1 LETVQK
7 MIRFVPVGFS
17 ELPAVFSEAKNRHD
31 RKDDVVFDVRFECGL
46 RLWVLVP
53 KASGSL
59 LCVPEFHRVWW
70 RNAYSW
76 AKQFRSI
83 EAVVSELG
91 GLGRRSRHPFL
102 ASAPSRFTGWEPVW
116 SGYRV
121 DLDDYVEFV
130 LPDCPGALAEAGRF
144 LQEWADS
151 VGFVERQV
159 DPLDAE
165 AQQQATLALMSM
177 PTGEAADLESCLAD
191 RVEGILLDM
200 IQRPHGP
207 YACNVEF
214 PNLLQELLPAT
225 LSEESK
231 VRWRRIC
238 ALRVEWLT
246 RVAGPEHY
254 SHVQGLASTDQ
265 WERQFVFE
273 ASAPRCRGN
282 SLVGG
287 ELMRRLLEIGTM
299 LEKRHPVLAKEALSP
314 LQS

>member
-1 LETVQK
+1 
-7 MIRFVPVGFS
+7 MIRFVPVGVS
-17 ELPAVFSEAKNRHD
+17 ELPAVFSAARNRHE
-31 RKDDVVFDVRFECGL
+31 RENDVVFDVRFECDL

-53 KASGSL
+53 KISGSL
-59 LCVPEFHRVWW
+59 LCAPEFHRVWW

-76 AKQFRSI
+76 AKHFRSI

-91 GLGRRSRHPFL
+91 GMGRRSRHPFL
-102 ASAPSRFTGWEPVW
+102 ASAPSRLSRWEPVW
-116 SGYRV
+116 SGCRV

-130 LPDCPGALAEAGRF
+130 LPDCPSALAEARHF
-144 LQEWADS
+144 LQEWADT
-151 VGFVERQV
+151 VGFVGRQA

-165 AQQQATLALMSM
+165 AQQLAAIALMYM
-177 PTGEAADLESCLAD
+177 PTGEVDDIESRLAD

-200 IQRPHGP
+200 IQRPPGP

-231 VRWRRIC
+231 VQWRRIC
-238 ALRVEWLT
+238 ALRVEWLAH
-246 RVAGPEHY
+246 VAGPEHY

-299 LEKRHPVLAKEALSP
+299 LEKRHPVLGKEALSP